1 MNGVS
6 LRWQFDDEPLR
17 AHLERLAQE
26 QFVRVRQDIGEY
38 MVGQIQDRFDEQ
50 RLWDGTAMSQSKAA
64 IARQGQTLMEHRLL
78 YQSYVYQ
85 LVSKGVTVG
94 SNLVYAAIHHFGGDT
109 GRGHRT
115 HIEARP
121 VLGVNDLD
129 ERVIGNKLVNAL
141 KDMQ

>member
-64 IARQGQTLMEHRLL
+64 IARQGQTLIENRLL

-94 SNLVYAAIHHFGGDT
+94 SNLAYAAIHHFGGDT

>member
-6 LRWQFDDEPLR
+6 LRWQFDDETLR
-17 AHLERLAQE
+17 AYLERLSQE
-26 QFVRVRQDIGEY
+26 QFVRVRQDVGEY

-50 RLWDGTAMSQSKAA
+50 RLWDGSAMSQSKAA
-64 IARQGQTLMEHRLL
+64 IARQGQTLIENRLL

-94 SNLVYAAIHHFGGDT
+94 SNLAYAAIHHFGGDT

-129 ERVIGNKLVNAL
+129 ERIIGNKLVNAL